1 VDEKIIRLIKIV
13 KKATLEKEHRLS
25 NENNVENSDQLKEI
39 IQGCIENNRK
49 SQEQLFKLFY
59 GKMMSVCMRYHRN
72 PDDAQEILQVGFIKV
87 FEKLGAYDHT
97 GSFEGWLRRI
107 FANTAIDAI
116 RKSKKDPIR
125 KDKDEEFVLD
135 SVNPVV
141 EEEEIELKSLK
152 AEIALEAIN
161 QLTPAYRAVFNLYV
175 IEEYTHKEIGELLG
189 VTEGTSKSNLAK
201 AKMNLQK
208 ILKEKF
214 EKIDQ

>member
-1 VDEKIIRLIKIV
+1 MDLFR
-13 KKATLEKEHRLS
+13 RFS
-25 NENNVENSDQLKEI
+25 NENNVENSEQLKEI
-39 IQGCIENNRK
+39 ISGCIENNRK

-59 GKMMSVCMRYHRN
+59 GKMLTVCLRYHRN
-72 PDDAQEILQVGFIKV
+72 LDDAQEVLQVGFIKV
-87 FEKLGAYDHT
+87 FEKLVNYDHT

-107 FANTAIDAI
+107 FANTCIDAI

-125 KDKDEEFVLD
+125 KEKDEDFVLD
-135 SVNPVV
+135 TVNPMV
-141 EEEEIELKSLK
+141 ESEEFEMKSIK
-152 AEIALEAIN
+152 AEIAMKAIN
-161 QLTPAYRAVFNLYV
+161 QLTPAYKAVFNLYV
-175 IEEYTHKEIGELLG
+175 IEEYTHKEIGEILG

>member
-1 VDEKIIRLIKIV
+1 MDEKIKRLIKIV
-13 KKATLEKEHRLS
+13 KKATKEKEYRLS

-39 IQGCIENNRK
+39 IRGCIENNRK